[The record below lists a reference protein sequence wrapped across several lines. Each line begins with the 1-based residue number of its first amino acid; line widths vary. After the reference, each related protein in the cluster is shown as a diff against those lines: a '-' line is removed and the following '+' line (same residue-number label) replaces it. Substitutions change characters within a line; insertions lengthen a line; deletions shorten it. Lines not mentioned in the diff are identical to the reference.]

1 MSFEAHCAE
10 TAFQLRFR
18 SLAGE
23 ASEFSCPCDAAGH
36 VVMDEM
42 SERARS
48 SYLFAR
54 ATVGRLYAPPEI
66 TADPAPPPPS
76 PRQRSRRQPLPL
88 AQPG

>member
-1 MSFEAHCAE
+1 VSFEARGAG

-18 SLAGE
+18 SFVGE
-23 ASEFSCPCDAAGH
+23 ANEFTCACDAAGH

-54 ATVGRLYAPPEI
+54 AMVGRLYAPLEI
-66 TADPAPPPPS
+66 TAEVH
-76 PRQRSRRQPLPL
+76 REL
-88 AQPG
+88 ASA

>member
-1 MSFEAHCAE
+1 MSFEANGDRA
-10 TAFQLRFR
+10 AFQLRFR

-23 ASEFSCPCDAAGH
+23 TNDFTCPCDAAGH

-54 ATVGRLYAPPEI
+54 AMVGRLYAPPEI
-66 TADPAPPPPS
+66 TAEVHREVDFA
-76 PRQRSRRQPLPL
+76 
-88 AQPG
+88 